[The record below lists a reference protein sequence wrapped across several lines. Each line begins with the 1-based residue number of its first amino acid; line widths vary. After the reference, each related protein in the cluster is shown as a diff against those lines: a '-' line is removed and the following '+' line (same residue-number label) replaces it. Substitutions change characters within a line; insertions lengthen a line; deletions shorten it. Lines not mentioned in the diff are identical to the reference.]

1 MDFKVA
7 GTRDGI
13 TAVQADFKIHG
24 LTLAQVEEI
33 VDRALTAR
41 SRSSASSTRR
51 STSRARSSRAT
62 RRACTASRSRVAK
75 IGVVI
80 GPGGKMVRSIIEETK
95 CRVDVEDDGSV
106 FVGST
111 NEENARKAIAI
122 IEGLTEEAEIGK
134 IYTGRV
140 TRTVDFGAFVE
151 IMPGKEGLVRIGEL
165 ADYRVPT
172 VEDVVNVGDEIEVM
186 VTEIDNIGRINLSHR
201 AVLEGVSPE
210 DDLPPDGEI
219 PSPMTRRTS
228 TMLSPGMRSQGPRP
242 MGPRGGQ
249 GGGGFN
255 RGGRGRGGGG
265 GGGGRGPG
273 GGQGGNGPRPRPQ
286 RPRCPSGVGVKA
298 RPA

>member
-1 MDFKVA
+1 M
-7 GTRDGI
+7 
-13 TAVQADFKIHG
+13 
-24 LTLAQVEEI
+24 
-33 VDRALTAR
+33 
-41 SRSSASSTRR
+41 SRYAPRVYR
-51 STSRARSSRAT
+51 MQIP
-62 RRACTASRSRVAK
+62 VAK
-75 IGVVI
+75 IGAII

-95 CRVDVEDDGSV
+95 CTVDVEDDGSV

-111 NEENARKAIAI
+111 NEENAKRAIAI
-122 IEGLTEEAEIGK
+122 IQGLTAEAEVGK

-165 ADYRVPT
+165 SDHRVPT
-172 VEDVVNVGDEIEVM
+172 VEDVVNVGDELEVM
-186 VTEIDNIGRINLSHR
+186 VLEIDNMGRINLSHR
-201 AVLEGVSPE
+201 AVLEGISPE

-242 MGPRGGQ
+242 MGPRGGR

-273 GGQGGNGPRPRPQ
+273 GGQGGPNGPRPRPQ
-286 RPRCPSGVGVKA
+286 RPPM
-298 RPA
+298 P